1 MLIVSF
7 ADRDMV
13 MRHFGFGIGHGHVN
27 SDACQRDDLGSDSD
41 SESDAMDLMPDSR
54 ASDLE
59 NVDISKANDDLDP
72 EDSDR
77 DSESSSS
84 SSSASASG
92 SGSSGLDTQSDDDS
106 YASF

>member
-7 ADRDMV
+7 VDRDMV
-13 MRHFGFGIGHGHVN
+13 MRHFGFGIGHVN
-27 SDACQRDDLGSDSD
+27 SEACQRNNEDDLGSDSD
-41 SESDAMDLMPDSR
+41 PDSESDAMNLMPDSR
-54 ASDLE
+54 ASNLE
-59 NVDISKANDDLDP
+59 TMDISKANDDLDP

-84 SSSASASG
+84 TSSG
-92 SGSSGLDTQSDDDS
+92 SSSSGLDTQSDDDG

>member
-13 MRHFGFGIGHGHVN
+13 MRHFGFGIGHSRVN
-27 SDACQRDDLGSDSD
+27 FDACQRNNEDDLGSDSD
-41 SESDAMDLMPDSR
+41 SESDAMDSKSR

-59 NVDISKANDDLDP
+59 NSKVNDDLK

-77 DSESSSS
+77 DSESSLAST
-84 SSSASASG
+84 SSATGG
-92 SGSSGLDTQSDDDS
+92 SGSSGLDTQSDDDG